1 MSDTGVGLRVSGQG
15 QGLEVT
21 CQRHFEV
28 VLGGVVVQLDL
39 LSDLLSAEMSP

>member
-1 MSDTGVGLRVSGQG
+1 MGL
-15 QGLEVT
+15 GLEVT
-21 CQRHFEV
+21 YQGHFEV